1 MYLHHTKY
9 NVLYCYL
16 CFSDFGGEE
25 SPFGPLTQRLVSAL
39 LEENV
44 ITAADEDAVLG
55 GSSGGT
61 TSSADNSN
69 SQPSGK
75 LPAENMLN
83 TAVAGFM
90 LCAMYLIFGVTDK

>member
-1 MYLHHTKY
+1 M
-9 NVLYCYL
+9 
-16 CFSDFGGEE
+16 
-25 SPFGPLTQRLVSAL
+25 SAL

-55 GSSGGT
+55 SSSGGT

-75 LPAENMLN
+75 LPAEDVIK
-83 TAVAGFM
+83 TAAAAAHCP
-90 LCAMYLIFGVTDK
+90 LSY

>member
-1 MYLHHTKY
+1 M
-9 NVLYCYL
+9 
-16 CFSDFGGEE
+16 
-25 SPFGPLTQRLVSAL
+25 SAL

-61 TSSADNSN
+61 TSSTDNSN

-75 LPAENMLN
+75 LLAEDVIN
-83 TAVAGFM
+83 TAAGFM
-90 LCAMYLIFGVTDK
+90 LCAMYLIFGVTDE

>member
-1 MYLHHTKY
+1 ML
-9 NVLYCYL
+9 L
-16 CFSDFGGEE
+16 CSDFGGEE

-75 LPAENMLN
+75 LPAEDVIK
-83 TAVAGFM
+83 TAAAGFII
-90 LCAMYLIFGVTDK
+90 CAMYLKFGVTDK